1 MTLLQKILL
10 VSLVGMSL
18 NLFGFA
24 CKTSADQS
32 QRQQLVAAA
41 TDGCQKSMKLL
52 KTRQLSNLQRTEAAL
67 AIFPQKWHEKMLQG
81 SRGGDLPLQLKNG
94 LDREIEALKTLTAV
108 YGKTEALIKGCEG
121 LTAATDQATIA
132 QLADS
137 GAQIEN
143 ELNNLRSR
151 WNEHPSERADFKDLL
166 SKDTNLLI
174 SYDPTGTAD
183 YITLQVELDPGRID
197 NEIMFLSTLL
207 ASPRVA
213 FNILK

>member
-1 MTLLQKILL
+1 MTLLRNISL
-10 VSLVGMSL
+10 VSLVSMSL
-18 NLFGFA
+18 GLFGFA

-41 TDGCQKSMKLL
+41 TQGCQKSMNLL
-52 KTRQLSNLQRTEAAL
+52 KTRQLPNLQRTETAR
-67 AIFPQKWHEKMLQG
+67 AIFPHKWHEKMLQG
-81 SRGGDLPLQLKNG
+81 SRGGDLPLQLNNG
-94 LDREIEALKTLTAV
+94 LDREIEALKMLATV
-108 YGKTEALIKGCEG
+108 YGKTEALIKGCED
-121 LTAATDQATIA
+121 LTADTDHATIA

-151 WNEHPSERADFKDLL
+151 WNGHPSERADFKDLL

-174 SYDPTGTAD
+174 SYDPSGAAG
-183 YITLQVELDPGRID
+183 YITLQVELDPQRID
-197 NEIMFLSTLL
+197 NEIMLLSTLL